1 MQNIGLIGLGFIGK
15 AHLRAYQHIAN
26 VRVKMI
32 CTRDKEKIKQITNEI
47 IPGCQPIFVTDFDDL
62 LANQDIDMI
71 DICLPTYLHEEYIIK
86 AANAGKHIICEKP
99 LTLTV
104 ESAKRIIDE
113 VKRNDVR
120 LFVGHVLRFWPEYQM
135 IKSYSQTDKLKDI
148 DIVHAKR
155 LGQAPKWSDWFQDPK
170 KSGGAL
176 FDLHIHDIDYI
187 YHLLGEIAS
196 VYAVGHR
203 NNQGAWDHVMTVLN
217 LKNNSKAFVEASH
230 RMPIEYPFTMSFR
243 VQAVQG
249 TLNLHIAAGENIEN
263 IDDSKN
269 QFFYYT
275 DKEATP
281 VPVVNGNA
289 FQNELAYFVD
299 CVQENK
305 DNKVIPL
312 NDVLYTLKI
321 MEAIETSL
329 ETGQE
334 VEV

>member
-1 MQNIGLIGLGFIGK
+1 MQNIGLVGLGFIGK
-15 AHLRAYQHIAN
+15 EHLRAYQHIAN
-26 VRVKMI
+26 GRVKMI
-32 CTRDKEKIKQITNEI
+32 CTRNEAKARQITNEI
-47 IPGCQPIFVTDFDDL
+47 TTDFHPTFVTAFDDM
-62 LANQDIDMI
+62 LADQDIDII

-113 VKRNDVR
+113 VNRNNVR

-135 IKSYSQTDKLKDI
+135 IKSYSQTCKLKDI

-155 LGQAPKWSDWFQDPK
+155 LGQAPKWSNWFQDPE

-187 YHLLGEIAS
+187 YHLLGETDS

-203 NNQGAWDHVMTVLN
+203 NNQGAWDHMMTVLN

-230 RMPIEYPFTMSFR
+230 RMPMEYPFTMSFR
-243 VQAVQG
+243 AQAVQG
-249 TLNLHIAAGENIEN
+249 TLDLHIAGGENIEN

-275 DKEATP
+275 NEEIMH
-281 VPVVNGNA
+281 VPVDDSEA

-299 CVQENK
+299 CVQEKK
-305 DNKVIPL
+305 DNKVIL
-312 NDVLYTLKI
+312 LDDVLYTLKI
-321 MEAIETSL
+321 MEAIKASL
-329 ETGQE
+329 KTGQV